1 MLEQAQAAITLE
13 MGPKVM
19 GEIKM
24 RLVPKFLPDAPPD
37 LMAQLEQECM
47 EAAEASADLQ
57 MQQKEAEIQMT
68 KAKAV
73 PKPGV

>member
-1 MLEQAQAAITLE
+1 
-13 MGPKVM
+13 
-19 GEIKM
+19 M

-47 EAAEASADLQ
+47 TAAEESADL
-57 MQQKEAEIQMT
+57 MKEQKQAEIQMT